1 MKSKYKD
8 SEFSYHTSCSCGSSD
23 ARAVFTDG
31 HSFCYSCNTYF
42 AADIALESEEADV
55 QYKEKRTE
63 KDFISGE
70 VKALQK
76 RCITKATCEKF
87 KYEIG
92 EYSGKPVHI
101 ATYFDNKGNAILQKL
116 RFPNKDFKI
125 LGDIKKAN
133 YPLYGLHL
141 WRDNGRK
148 IIITEGEIDAMSVSQ
163 IQGNKYPVVSIP
175 NGFNGAIKAIKANLK
190 ALEKF
195 DEVIFMFDNDHP
207 NEDQPSPLEIA
218 YKCAALLSYGK
229 GKVATLPLKDAN
241 DMLMAG
247 RVEEVIDAIWGA
259 KTYRPDD
266 IVEGEGVWEHIL
278 SYETKGTPFPFTQ
291 QLNLKTGGMRDSE
304 IILLTAGTGSGK
316 SLFAREIAYYVR
328 EELNEP
334 VGYIALEES
343 VGRTAVNFLGFKT
356 GKCLHVNK
364 ALAEKEELRAAFES
378 LFLNKPFYL
387 INHFGFTEMENITSK
402 IRELVKGLD
411 CKFIFL
417 DHISICVS
425 GSGERDERK
434 YIDLLMTELRT
445 LTQELGCKLITI
457 AHVIKDGFEDGKP
470 ISLKD
475 LRGSGALAQLSD
487 TIISLERN
495 QQAETEEE
503 RNTSLVRVLKCRIT
517 GDTGKAGRVHYN
529 SDTGR
534 LTEVFET
541 IEASDTMFDEDELE
555 EE

>member
-1 MKSKYKD
+1 MKPKYKD

-23 ARAVFTDG
+23 GRAVFTDG
-31 HSFCYSCNTYF
+31 HSFCYVCNTYF
-42 AADIALESEEADV
+42 ASDIALESEEVDV
-55 QYKEKRTE
+55 QYKEQKGHG
-63 KDFISGE
+63 FISGE
-70 VKALQK
+70 VKALTK
-76 RCITKATCEKF
+76 RCITKATCDKF

-92 EYSGKPVHI
+92 QLDGKPVHI
-101 ATYFDNKGNAILQKL
+101 ANYYDNKGNVILQKI
-116 RFPNKDFKI
+116 RFPNKDFRI
-125 LGDIKKAN
+125 FGDIKKAN
-133 YPLYGLHL
+133 YPLYGIHL
-141 WRDNGRK
+141 WRETGRK
-148 IIITEGEIDAMSVSQ
+148 IVITEGELDCMTVSQ
-163 IQGNKYPVVSIP
+163 IQGNKYPVVSIS
-175 NGFNGAIKAIKANLK
+175 NGINAAVKCIKANIKL
-190 ALEKF
+190 LEKF
-195 DEVIFMFDNDHP
+195 DEVIFMFDMDNP
-207 NEDQPSPLEIA
+207 NPDGKSPLEIA
-218 YKCAALLSYGK
+218 HECAALLSYGK
-229 GKVATLPLKDAN
+229 GKIATLPLKDPN
-241 DMLMAG
+241 EMLMAG

-266 IVEGEGVWEHIL
+266 IVEGEGIWKHIL
-278 SYETKGTPFPFTQ
+278 SYETKGIPFPFTQ
-291 QLNLKTGGMRDSE
+291 QLNFKTGGMRDSE

-316 SLFAREIAYYVR
+316 SLFAREIAYYLR
-328 EELNEP
+328 EQCNEP

-343 VGRTAVNFLGFKT
+343 VGRTAVNFLGFKV

-364 ALAEKEELRAAFES
+364 ALADKEELRKAFEE

-387 INHFGFTEMENITSK
+387 INHFGFTEMENIISK
-402 IRELVKGLD
+402 IRELVKGMD

-457 AHVIKDGFEDGKP
+457 AHVVKDGFEEGKP

-517 GDTGKAGRVHYN
+517 GDTGKAGKVHYDA
-529 SDTGR
+529 DTGR

-541 IEASDTMFDEDELE
+541 IEPSDTMFDEDEIE